1 MAKLKPQDFTGLAG
15 KDILVSALPE
25 QIIAAI
31 RKRKDLSMDLSAYLV
46 KLTQYCAAPNDA
58 IKKDLKKLY
67 AKIPA
72 QDKAAIKKDFS
83 ELLAA
88 IIVKNSAKA
97 LRDKLKLTFTSQS
110 KLFIPTAGN
119 FPLVDFMV
127 KSANNVDNYSVKIM
141 GKTTNTVKAQDVL
154 ATVSDQLKRKR
165 SKETKILKCIAE
177 NDAKLGPILALESV
191 IDEMSGVKSGKM
203 RSKFAELVR
212 NKSINNDEL
221 AKSPEDWWAFFEPV
235 IDNYYAKGKQTLAKA
250 WKRGYHYDA
259 LTVLAQYAVADHT
272 KDMNW
277 SDFVDEI
284 QTKVNYFK
292 FDLSN
297 DGTYLSE
304 VVNGLSERKPNQKF
318 RLRAKSRI
326 KESAPSSRSGQD
338 KLGIQP

>member
-1 MAKLKPQDFTGLAG
+1 MAKLKPQDFDGLAG
-15 KDILVSALPE
+15 KDILLTVLPD

-31 RKRKDLSMDLSAYLV
+31 RKRKDLPLSLSNYLV
-46 KLTQYCAAPNDA
+46 KLTQYCASPNTN
-58 IKKDLKKLY
+58 LKTELRKLY
-67 AKIPA
+67 AKVPS
-72 QDKAAIKKDFS
+72 QDRAAIKKDFS

-88 IIVKNSAKA
+88 IVIKGMPKA
-97 LRDKLKLTFTSQS
+97 TRDKLKLTINPQS
-110 KLFIPTAGN
+110 KLFIPSAGN
-119 FPLVDFMV
+119 FPLVDFMI
-127 KSANNVDNYSVKIM
+127 KSSSKVDNYSVKIM

-165 SKETKILKCIAE
+165 AKETKILKCIAE
-177 NDAKLGPILALESV
+177 NDAKLGPILALESI
-191 IDEMSGVKSGKM
+191 IDEMPKIKTGKM
-203 RSKFAELVR
+203 RSKFSALAG
-212 NKSINNDEL
+212 NKSINNEEL
-221 AKSPEDWWAFFEPV
+221 AKSPEDWWSFFEPV
-235 IDNYYAKGKQTLAKA
+235 MDNYYAKGKPTLAKA

-272 KDMNW
+272 KEMHW
-277 SDFVDEI
+277 IDFVDEI

-292 FDLSN
+292 FDLNN

-304 VVNGLSERKPNQKF
+304 IVNGLSERKPNQKF

>member
-1 MAKLKPQDFTGLAG
+1 MAKLKPQDFDGLTGS
-15 KDILVSALPE
+15 DILISKLSE

-31 RKRKDLSMDLSAYLV
+31 RKRKDLSMNLSSYLV
-46 KLTQYCAAPNDA
+46 KLTQYCASPNDT

-67 AKIPA
+67 TKVPA
-72 QDKAAIKKDFS
+72 QDRAAIKKDFS

-88 IIVKNSAKA
+88 IIVKNMSKA
-97 LRDKLKLTFTSQS
+97 LRDKLKLAFTTQS

-119 FPLVDFMV
+119 SPLVDFMV
-127 KSANNVDNYSVKIM
+127 KSGTAVDNYSVKMM

-165 SKETKILKCIAE
+165 PKETKILKCVAE

-191 IDEMSGVKSGKM
+191 IDEMPGIKSGKM
-203 RSKFAELVR
+203 RSKFAELV
-212 NKSINNDEL
+212 KSKTISNDEL
-221 AKSPEDWWAFFEPV
+221 AKSPEDWWSFFEPV
-235 IDNYYAKGKQTLAKA
+235 IDNNYANGKATLSKA

-277 SDFVDEI
+277 GDFVDEI

-292 FDLSN
+292 FDLNN

-304 VVNGLSERKPNQKF
+304 VINGMSERKPNQKF